1 MARVKPAETDSQGV
15 QSIEVGGRLL
25 RVLAAA
31 AGPMMLRDLAAAAQM
46 PPAKAHRYLASYARM
61 GLVEQEAASGRYDL
75 GAFALELGL
84 GALARIE
91 PLQVADPVLRELRD
105 EIGETVALAVW
116 ANHGATIVRW
126 LGANTPVAASLRV
139 GSVMPLTRS
148 ATGGAFLAWLPE
160 AQTRALVRA
169 ELEENRRLG
178 LEPAAAAEIERA
190 VADMRRHGL
199 ARTSHFIAGISGIA
213 APVFSHTGDME
224 LALIALGYSATLDLS
239 LQGPHVAA
247 VRRRAAGLSA
257 RLGYRP

>member
-1 MARVKPAETDSQGV
+1 MAGVKPAETDSQGV

-25 RVLAAA
+25 RALVAAP
-31 AGPMMLRDLAAAAQM
+31 GPMMLRDLAAAAGM

-61 GLVEQEAASGRYDL
+61 GLVEQETASGLYDL

-91 PLQVADPVLRELRD
+91 PLQVADPVLRGLRD
-105 EIGETVALAVW
+105 EIGQTVALAVW

-160 AQTRALVRA
+160 EQTRALVRA
-169 ELEENRRLG
+169 ELEANRRLG
-178 LEPAAAAEIERA
+178 LEPAAAAEVERA
-190 VADMRRHGL
+190 VADTRRHGL
-199 ARTSHFIAGISGIA
+199 ARTSHFIPGISGIA
-213 APVFSHTGDME
+213 APVFGHTGDME
-224 LALIALGYSATLDLS
+224 LALIALGYSATLDLTP
-239 LQGPHVAA
+239 QGPHVTA
-247 VRRRAAGLSA
+247 VRRRAEWLSA
-257 RLGYRP
+257 RLGRRS

>member
-1 MARVKPAETDSQGV
+1 MARVKPPETDSQGV

-31 AGPMMLRDLAAAAQM
+31 GGPMMLRDLAAAAAM
-46 PPAKAHRYLASYARM
+46 PPAKAHRYLASYARL
-61 GLVEQEAASGRYDL
+61 GLVEQEEASGHYDL

-84 GALARIE
+84 GALGRIE
-91 PLQVADPVLRELRD
+91 PLKVADPVLRELRD
-105 EIGETVALAVW
+105 EIGQTVALAVW

-139 GSVMPLTRS
+139 GSVLPLTRS

-169 ELEENRRLG
+169 ELEENRRLK
-178 LEPAAAAEIERA
+178 LAPSSAADVERA
-190 VADMRRHGL
+190 LADTRRHGL
-199 ARTSHFIAGISGIA
+199 ARTSHFIPGISGLA
-213 APVFSHTGDME
+213 APVFGHTGDME

-247 VRRRAAGLSA
+247 VRRRAEWLSA
-257 RLGYRP
+257 RLGHRS

>member
-1 MARVKPAETDSQGV
+1 MVGVKPSEADSHGV

-31 AGPMMLRDLAAAAQM
+31 GGPMMLRDLAALADM
-46 PPAKAHRYLASYARM
+46 PPAKAHRYLASYARL
-61 GLVEQEAASGRYDL
+61 GLVEQQAASGHYDL

-105 EIGETVALAVW
+105 EIGQTVALAVW

-148 ATGGAFLAWLPE
+148 ATGGAFLAWLPPE
-160 AQTRALVRA
+160 RTRALVRA
-169 ELEENRRLG
+169 ELEESRRLK
-178 LEPAAAAEIERA
+178 LTPSTAAEIERA
-190 VADMRRHGL
+190 VAETRRHGL
-199 ARTSHFIAGISGIA
+199 ARTSHFIPGISGIA
-213 APVFSHTGDME
+213 APVFGHSGDME

-239 LQGPHVAA
+239 LQGPHVGAI
-247 VRRRAAGLSA
+247 RRRAQWLST
-257 RLGYRP
+257 RLGHRL

>member
-1 MARVKPAETDSQGV
+1 MARVKPPETDSQGV

-25 RVLAAA
+25 RVLSAAG
-31 AGPMMLRDLAAAAQM
+31 GPMMLRDLAAAADM
-46 PPAKAHRYLASYARM
+46 PPAKAHRYLASYTRL
-61 GLVEQEAASGRYDL
+61 GLVEQQAASGHYDL

-105 EIGETVALAVW
+105 EIGETVAIAVW
-116 ANHGATIVRW
+116 ANQGATIVRW

-148 ATGGAFLAWLPE
+148 ATGNAFLTWLPE
-160 AQTRALVRA
+160 VQTRALVRA
-169 ELEENRRLG
+169 ELEENRRLR
-178 LEPAAAAEIERA
+178 LAPASAADVERA
-190 VADMRRHGL
+190 VADARRHGL
-199 ARTSHFIAGISGIA
+199 ARTSHFIPGISGIA
-213 APVFSHTGDME
+213 APVFTHTGDME

-239 LQGPHVAA
+239 LSGPHVAA
-247 VRRRAAGLSA
+247 VRRRAEWLSA